1 MIAKTDNWIHDV
13 LGDQM
18 SIGGSSVRDVRASIV
33 VCEQTCTRKVEA
45 CCGVTN
51 SKMVF
56 ARGCERQH
64 QMSINTFA
72 VLRILSRFPRLG
84 AMIPSHPSRAADSN
98 SQAV

>member
-18 SIGGSSVRDVRASIV
+18 SIGDSSVRTSIV
-33 VCEQTCTRKVEA
+33 VCKQTRTRKVEA

-72 VLRILSRFPRLG
+72 VLRILRRFPRLG